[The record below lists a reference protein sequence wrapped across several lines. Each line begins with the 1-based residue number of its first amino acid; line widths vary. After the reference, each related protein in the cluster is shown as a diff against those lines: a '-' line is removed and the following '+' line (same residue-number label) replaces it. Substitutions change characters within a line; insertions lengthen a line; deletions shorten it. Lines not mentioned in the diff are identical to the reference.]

1 MFKATADVVRTTSQY
16 SRVPLGAFPVQKAP
30 LPIQTSMTTNVSRN
44 NRRANASPRRPT
56 VSK

>member
-30 LPIQTSMTTNVSRN
+30 IKTQEASTTNVSRN
-44 NRRANASPRRPT
+44 NRRTNASPRRPT
-56 VSK
+56 LSK